1 MPAQI
6 RWDPGDSAGERTLTA
21 SIEAVRF
28 NRWTPDSFG
37 VGEEAI
43 AVGDGIGYVWVHR
56 TDHLVSFEFP
66 CIADYA
72 LLQEFQEWANNFGPF
87 AIDTGDPED
96 NTYETC
102 QIASRASDS
111 RVTISEPDPE
121 TLEYRITA
129 RVRNIA
135 TTPIAMRQTWQS
147 G

>member
-6 RWDPGDSAGERTLTA
+6 RWDPGDSAGERTLVATLP
-21 SIEAVRF
+21 AVRL
-28 NRWTPDSFG
+28 NRWSPDSFG

-43 AVGDGIGYVWVHR
+43 GVGDGVGYVWTHR

-87 AIDTGDPED
+87 AIDTGDPES
-96 NTYETC
+96 NSYEEC
-102 QIASRASDS
+102 QIASRNSG
-111 RVTISEPDPE
+111 RVAIGDPDPE
-121 TLEYRITA
+121 TLEYTITA
-129 RVRNIA
+129 TVRNIA
-135 TTPIAMRQTWQS
+135 VSPVAMRQNWLN